1 MLKTHPAERSYSV
14 VIVDDYRNEREIM
27 AKTLLEQPEYRP
39 VKLLRL
45 AEEAVEYCEI
55 NRVDLVII
63 DVIMPAKMDGI
74 DAAKII
80 KSKHPRTKIILMTSA
95 CEDRWLERARAA
107 GADSFWY
114 KNYSRES
121 FIEIVDRTIA
131 GESIYPDVSPNAAI
145 GQATRDDFSEMDLRI
160 LRKMMCGHSNE
171 KIAEQVGLTPDG
183 VRYHVKAMLKKTGLP
198 NRVSLIVNAARFGI
212 VVDDGE

>member
-1 MLKTHPAERSYSV
+1 MLQTYPEERRYSV
-14 VIVDDYRNEREIM
+14 VIVDDYRNERDIM
-27 AKTLLEQPEYRP
+27 AKTLLEQSEYRP

-45 AEEAVEYCEI
+45 AEEAVEYCEA

-63 DVIMPAKMDGI
+63 DVIMPTKMDGI

-95 CEDRWLERARAA
+95 SEDRWLDRARAA

-131 GESIYPDVSPNAAI
+131 GESIYPDVSPNATI

-160 LRKMMCGHSNE
+160 LRKMMCGHSND

-183 VRYHVKAMLKKTGLP
+183 VRYHIKAMLKKTGLP

-212 VVDDGE
+212 VVDDAE

>member
-1 MLKTHPAERSYSV
+1 MLQSYPAERRYSV
-14 VIVDDYRNEREIM
+14 VIVDDYRNERDIM
-27 AKTLLEQPEYRP
+27 AKALLEQPEYRP

-95 CEDRWLERARAA
+95 CEDRWIARARAA

-131 GESIYPDVSPNAAI
+131 GESIYPDVSPNPTI

-160 LRKMMCGHSNE
+160 LRKMMCGYSNE

-212 VVDDGE
+212 VADDGE